1 MKKRLFMIIAIM
13 TIVAMAVVGLVACVD
28 NNGGSTDSNGGST
41 DNNGGGGNVEE
52 PTPIT
57 ETAGVNINNF
67 RTELEKNTL
76 TLSVNNKEIVNG
88 ETDIDSYVVEYEPTK
103 SRHTYTIDGVKTHSY
118 LYKLGNQYID
128 VDSGLNVRHKDSND
142 GLSDLFLFIAPNAG
156 DFFEIEDSKYRVK
169 TDKYEDYLKKLLNR
183 DELPEESFL
192 SSYKQI
198 LASMRIEFKEDS
210 ISVSYS
216 NKDDSEGE
224 SIEEHCSYIITKIGS
239 TSVTIPQEILDLP
252 VHGISINNINKLNT
266 ISYTASIK
274 TDRDGETSERIVEYT
289 HAQNE
294 SRLSSYV
301 KGNDDKLYIWQE
313 SGTKFYMA
321 QQNSEGIVKSEAP
334 SNLLFDVVDMIEDIV
349 KFDYFELS
357 NGKYIVKESEI
368 ENYFNSDMKNLM
380 TLFKGDMD
388 AIRAYIKSIELNI
401 GKEITL
407 TYEQTR
413 NGSTKKETITLN
425 NFVTTNISIPDSIVN
440 MPVTE

>member
-13 TIVAMAVVGLVACVD
+13 TIVAMAVVGLVACDGD
-28 NNGGSTDSNGGST
+28 N
-41 DNNGGGGNVEE
+41 NNGGGNSGGENNGGGNAEE
-52 PTPIT
+52 TPIT
-57 ETAGVNINNF
+57 ETAGLNINNL
-67 RTELEKNTL
+67 RTELEKKTFTL
-76 TLSVNNKEIVNG
+76 KVEEKEI
-88 ETDIDSYVVEYEPTK
+88 TDGNTEILAYKEEYEPTK
-103 SRHTYTIDGVKTHSY
+103 SKRTYIVDGIERSTSQY
-118 LYKLGNQYID
+118 LYQLGNKYIVVGTD
-128 VDSGLNVRHKDSND
+128 LSVRVASFND
-142 GLSDLFLFIAPNAG
+142 GLVDLTMFIAPNAE
-156 DFFEIEDSKYRVK
+156 DLFEKKDGKYSIK
-169 TDKYEDYLKKLLNR
+169 IDKYEDYYKKLSN
-183 DELPEESFL
+183 DEELPDEEMWNT
-192 SSYKQI
+192 YKQI
-198 LASMRIEFKEDS
+198 FASMRIEFKADS
-210 ISVSYS
+210 ISINFEYEKGSTEVQNSY
-216 NKDDSEGE
+216 NF
-224 SIEEHCSYIITKIGS
+224 TKIGS
-239 TSVTIPQEILDLP
+239 TTVTIPQEILDLP

-274 TDRDGETSERIVEYT
+274 TDRDGEISERIVEYT
-289 HAQNE
+289 YAQNE

-349 KFDYFELS
+349 KYDYFELI

-368 ENYFNSDMKNLM
+368 ENYFKSDMKNLM

-425 NFVTTNISIPDSIVN
+425 NFITTNVNIPDSIIN
-440 MPVTE
+440 MPVTEEE

>member
-13 TIVAMAVVGLVACVD
+13 TIVAMAVVGLVACD
-28 NNGGSTDSNGGST
+28 GDNNNGGGNSGGENNGGG
-41 DNNGGGGNVEE
+41 NNGGGNVEE
-52 PTPIT
+52 QTPIT
-57 ETAGVNINNF
+57 ETAGLNINNL
-67 RTELEKNTL
+67 RTELEKKTF
-76 TLSVNNKEIVNG
+76 SVKVEEKEISDGV
-88 ETDIDSYVVEYEPTK
+88 TDTVAYNEEYEPTK
-103 SRHTYTIDGVKTHSY
+103 SKRTYIVDGIESTTSQY
-118 LYKLGNQYID
+118 LYQLGNKFIVVGTDLSVQ
-128 VDSGLNVRHKDSND
+128 VVNFND
-142 GLSDLFLFIAPNAG
+142 GTSDLTMFIAPNAS
-156 DFFEIEDSKYRVK
+156 DLFEIKDGKYSIK
-169 TDKYEDYLKKLLNR
+169 TDNYEDYCKKLSN
-183 DELPEESFL
+183 DEELPDEEMWNI
-192 SSYKQI
+192 YKQI
-198 LASMRIEFKEDS
+198 FASMRIEFKADS
-210 ISVSYS
+210 ISINFEYE
-216 NKDDSEGE
+216 NE
-224 SIEEHCSYIITKIGS
+224 SIRQTALTLTKIGS

-413 NGSTKKETITLN
+413 NGSTKKEIITLN
-425 NFVTTNISIPDSIVN
+425 NFVTTNISIPDSIIN